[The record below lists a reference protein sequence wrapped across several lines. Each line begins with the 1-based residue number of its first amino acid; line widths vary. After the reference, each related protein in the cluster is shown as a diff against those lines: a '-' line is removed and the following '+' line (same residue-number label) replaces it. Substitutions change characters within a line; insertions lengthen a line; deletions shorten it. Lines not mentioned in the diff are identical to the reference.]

1 MINTFQF
8 LWFVR
13 GWETWTKFLFLE
25 NSLTNFRRI
34 IFSVWNFAN
43 WMYSSILH
51 DISSKNITGEKNI
64 PIPTNIRIKKFAIS
78 ITFDIIVKQSNS
90 NYISCIILLQ
100 IDRFLS
106 ILSALKRT
114 PLYLLLHCFIG
125 RFIYFYIRFPFITIF
140 PARKVSKPNLDC
152 KWNENP
158 GLRASFSNSRK
169 NIFPGKRRRGGEFF
183 KRIVSRSFS
192 LMYTKGGGG

>member
-25 NSLTNFRRI
+25 NSLINFRRI

-51 DISSKNITGEKNI
+51 DIPSKNITGEKD
-64 PIPTNIRIKKFAIS
+64 IPTNIRIKKFAIS

-90 NYISCIILLQ
+90 NYISYIILLQ
-100 IDRFLS
+100 IDRFYHFS
-106 ILSALKRT
+106 
-114 PLYLLLHCFIG
+114 
-125 RFIYFYIRFPFITIF
+125 
-140 PARKVSKPNLDC
+140 
-152 KWNENP
+152 
-158 GLRASFSNSRK
+158 LRAETHSSLSVITLFYRSVHIFLYSIPIYYNIPRAKSFK
-169 NIFPGKRRRGGEFF
+169 AKFG
-183 KRIVSRSFS
+183 
-192 LMYTKGGGG
+192 L

>member
-1 MINTFQF
+1 MIRSRMSNLNKILFS
-8 LWFVR
+8 W
-13 GWETWTKFLFLE
+13 KFIDKF
-25 NSLTNFRRI
+25 STNH
-34 IFSVWNFAN
+34 IFCEISQIN
-43 WMYSSILH
+43 WMYSSILY
-51 DISSKNITGEKNI
+51 DIPSKNITGEKD
-64 PIPTNIRIKKFAIS
+64 IPTNIRIKKFAIS

-90 NYISCIILLQ
+90 NYISYIILLQ

-158 GLRASFSNSRK
+158 GLGASFSNSRK

>member
-1 MINTFQF
+1 MIRSRMRN
-8 LWFVR
+8 LN
-13 GWETWTKFLFLE
+13 KILFSWKRE
-25 NSLTNFRRI
+25 FSSLTNFRRI

-51 DISSKNITGEKNI
+51 DIPSKNITGEKNI
-64 PIPTNIRIKKFAIS
+64 PTNIRIKKFA

-114 PLYLLLHCFIG
+114 P
-125 RFIYFYIRFPFITIF
+125 R
-140 PARKVSKPNLDC
+140 
-152 KWNENP
+152 
-158 GLRASFSNSRK
+158 
-169 NIFPGKRRRGGEFF
+169 
-183 KRIVSRSFS
+183 FS
-192 LMYTKGGGG
+192 LSVITLFYRSVHIFLYSIPIYYNIPRAKSFKAKFGL